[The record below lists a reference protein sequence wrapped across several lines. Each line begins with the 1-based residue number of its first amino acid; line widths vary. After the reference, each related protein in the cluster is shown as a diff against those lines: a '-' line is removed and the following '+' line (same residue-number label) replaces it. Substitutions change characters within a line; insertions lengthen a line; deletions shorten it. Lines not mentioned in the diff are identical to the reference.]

1 LELHRLLLLNVGGE
15 RRGSK
20 QVIVQSLSS
29 KGASLFVWLCQAR
42 AFGPGLGF
50 KISSPG
56 PGPAQALCRAWPG
69 SGLPGP
75 GLAGLAGLRQGR
87 GHHYPAPSAL
97 TARPAIAH
105 QVDLGRPPA
114 ADHVPLGSAAL
125 GRGKADT
132 LLPELLRPA
141 CLRPIRPN

>member
-1 LELHRLLLLNVGGE
+1 MNGRTKKAPTINL
-15 RRGSK
+15 
-20 QVIVQSLSS
+20 QT
-29 KGASLFVWLCQAR
+29 
-42 AFGPGLGF
+42 
-50 KISSPG
+50 G
-56 PGPAQALCRAWPG
+56 PGPASKPRLGPGLEGLGFQFFEAQAQALGAWPG

-75 GLAGLAGLRQGR
+75 GLAGLSALRPGR
-87 GHHYPAPSAL
+87 GHHYPAPGAL